1 MRKAKR
7 ATADSVLMDVAK
19 GIGATLGALAGKAT
33 AASEAV
39 KNSGVPEKL
48 GLRKAVVRKRKTS
61 KRKGRR
67 TTKKSKSAKA

>member
-1 MRKAKR
+1 MRKAKK

-33 AASEAV
+33 AAGEAV

-48 GLRKAVVRKRKTS
+48 RFRKAVVRKRKAS

-67 TTKKSKSAKA
+67 TTKKSKSAKG

>member
-1 MRKAKR
+1 MRKAKK
-7 ATADSVLMDVAK
+7 ATPDSVLMDVAK

-48 GLRKAVVRKRKTS
+48 GLRKAVVRKKKAS
-61 KRKGRR
+61 KRKSRR
-67 TTKKSKSAKA
+67 TTKKSKSAKH